1 MWYVCH
7 YTIIEPKTMDT
18 VPYYLDDLNLL
29 NHPTASDCRQFQ
41 AFLPGRVCDRA
52 RASGRP
58 EIEDKW

>member
-1 MWYVCH
+1 
-7 YTIIEPKTMDT
+7 MDT